1 LSEENK
7 AVSGADGRVVRRRG
21 LRCQVCTGCGLCPGV
36 TGDSAANRPGKL
48 HVLAEDALQGEALP
62 ITDWRVEDFCGHA
75 AAGNG
80 SERNSPCGH
89 TAAGNGSER
98 NSLYRRLAVADVGT
112 TTIAMLLFDR
122 DGTVSDRVVALNPQA
137 VYGADVLSR
146 ISAAADANQ
155 ARDMRRQVTGVL
167 EQGLSRFRRRI
178 LDGESLTLAAAAN
191 TTMKYLL
198 TGRDTSELGCAPFRA
213 AYLWETD
220 VEIAGTPAFLFPG
233 LSAFVGGDI
242 TAGMLACGMD
252 KREEITL
259 LVDLGTNGEIVLG
272 NRKGRIACAT
282 AAGPAFEG
290 GANRGI
296 WGADMIRLLAV
307 LRREGLLD
315 ETGLLAKR
323 YFKTGIRVGNVC
335 VTQQAVRAVQLA
347 KAAIAAGIETLLKK
361 YGIVSGQV
369 ERVVL
374 AGGFGYYLQPEAAAQ
389 IGLLPGALAKKAVA
403 GGNTA
408 LSGGL
413 LAGREILGAEQGR
426 QRLLERLHSLAEG
439 TECVNLAEEPEFGM
453 RYVERMNLVTE

>member
-1 LSEENK
+1 MSEENK

-62 ITDWRVEDFCGHA
+62 ITDWRAEEFCGHG
-75 AAGNG
+75 AAGSE
-80 SERNSPCGH
+80 SERTG
-89 TAAGNGSER
+89 
-98 NSLYRRLAVADVGT
+98 LYRRLAVADVGT

-122 DGTVSDRVVALNPQA
+122 DGTVSDRFAALNPQA

-146 ISAAADANQ
+146 IS
-155 ARDMRRQVTGVL
+155 DMRRQVTGVL

-213 AYLWETD
+213 TYLWETD